1 MSMGAAVVRK
11 VGGPEVIEVLE
22 VRTSEPGSR
31 PDGPATA
38 RDATDANT
46 PAEGG
51 PFSREQLADITA
63 LSALKGRERRRI
75 R

>member
-1 MSMGAAVVRK
+1 VTA
-11 VGGPEVIEVLE
+11 ETD
-22 VRTSEPGSR
+22 TSIADGSFAKGHR
-31 PDGPATA
+31 NGSGPDGPATA

-46 PAEGG
+46 PAQGG
-51 PFSREQLADITA
+51 PFSHEQLVGIAA